1 VFSDIELET
10 VILLCQRQQ
19 ETAAFRRVSSEFL
32 ERVAAVEAI
41 AIHEQEHRQQEKE
54 RQKFLDQ

>member
-1 VFSDIELET
+1 